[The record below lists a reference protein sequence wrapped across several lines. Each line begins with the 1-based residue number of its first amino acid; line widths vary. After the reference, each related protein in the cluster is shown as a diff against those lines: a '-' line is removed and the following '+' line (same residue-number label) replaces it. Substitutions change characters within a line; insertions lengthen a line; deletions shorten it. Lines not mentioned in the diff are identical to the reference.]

1 MTRAAAPGK
10 IILLGEH
17 AVVYGRPAIAVPVR
31 QVQAVVDVEEL
42 PDGRRDDVLI
52 DSPTMGLRAWL
63 SEMGADDP
71 LSQITR
77 RTLEAVEG
85 LAGRSISVRIDS
97 TIPIASGLGSG
108 AAVSVA
114 VARGLSRHLG
124 RPLDAQAVSELA
136 FEVEKLHHGTPSGI
150 DNTVI
155 AFDRPVYFVRG
166 SKPETLSVGAAVHLV
181 IADTGRAASTA
192 VAVAHVRRRWEADRT
207 GVERVFDDI
216 AHLVRR
222 ARSRLEAGEP
232 EGLGLLMN
240 ENQTHLEWLGV
251 SSPEL
256 DRLVLASR
264 DSGAYGAKLSG
275 GGMGGHM
282 IAIVPEAAAPAV
294 AQALQAAGATHVI
307 TTRVD
312 P

>member
-1 MTRAAAPGK
+1 
-10 IILLGEH
+10 L
-17 AVVYGRPAIAVPVR
+17 
-31 QVQAVVDVEEL
+31 Q
-42 PDGRRDDVLI
+42 
-52 DSPTMGLRAWL
+52 AWL

-71 LSQITR
+71 LAQITR
-77 RTLEAVEG
+77 TTLKAVDG
-85 LAGRSISVRIDS
+85 FAGRSISIRIDS
-97 TIPIASGLGSG
+97 DIPIASGLGSG

-114 VARGLSRHLG
+114 VARGLSQHLG

-155 AFDRPVYFVRG
+155 AFDRPVYFIRG
-166 SKPETLSVGAAVHLV
+166 SKPETLSVGAALHLV

-192 VAVAHVRRRWEADRT
+192 IAVAHVRRRWEADRA
-207 GVERVFDDI
+207 GVEQVFDDI
-216 AHLVRR
+216 AYLVRR
-222 ARSRLEAGEP
+222 ARPRVEAGEP

-294 AQALQAAGATHVI
+294 AQSLQAAGATRVI
-307 TTRVD
+307 MTRVD